1 MTKSRHGRKRTSFL
15 PSNIDKQCDE
25 EEQSQTESE
34 VTKQEERIPRA
45 ALQLIRAVRW
55 NTAFLNM
62 DLDLP
67 AKHWSRS
74 P

>member
-45 ALQLIRAVRW
+45 ALQLIRAVR
-55 NTAFLNM
+55 
-62 DLDLP
+62 
-67 AKHWSRS
+67 
-74 P
+74 